1 MDDGGLFFWL
11 IIVAVAVLQGIG
23 QKKKKPG
30 QKPMGP
36 TRPRRTQPSRP
47 DQTRVPSGPME
58 VSTLPGKDEAES
70 SETMIPTDVW
80 AEILGLARG
89 QPPQDEAETAA
100 SVPTSYSSGE
110 ERDPE
115 NPREEREERPV
126 PVPRSFPVSHGA
138 SASLHDS
145 SPADFESR
153 LHVAES
159 AQPRR
164 EAGADGVRARLFGK
178 GTKKE
183 LRRAVILKEVLSR
196 PLALRDD

>member
-11 IIVAVAVLQGIG
+11 IIAAVAVLQGIG
-23 QKKKKPG
+23 QKKKKAG

-36 TRPRRTQPSRP
+36 ARPRRAPPSRP
-47 DQTRVPSGPME
+47 DQTPAPSGPVE
-58 VSTLPGKDEAES
+58 VSTLPGNDEAGS

-89 QPPQDEAETAA
+89 QPQQDEAETPAP
-100 SVPTSYSSGE
+100 VPTSYSSGE

-115 NPREEREERPV
+115 NPREEKDRRPV
-126 PVPRSFPVSHGA
+126 PVPRTFPVSHGA
-138 SASLHDS
+138 SVPLHDS

-159 AQPRR
+159 AQPRG
-164 EAGADGVRARLFGK
+164 EAGADGVRASLFGK
-178 GTKKE
+178 GTQKE
-183 LRRAVILKEVLSR
+183 LRRAVILKEVLSP